1 MHVTHKTDR
10 EPDAVALPSRPEG
23 AIGRRQEPA
32 SNANNDER
40 TPSGAGERL
49 GLDPRLTT
57 VSVPVRAAGR
67 RRRSTCRS
75 GLVRLEEPRH
85 RAGRHASLRVLS
97 ETPQP
102 AGSAGLAAH
111 PSNPITV
118 AVFAALPEEREILAR
133 ELSFSRPGRARE
145 LHGILPDGTPA
156 ILYGGR
162 LMGRVP
168 AAVETSDLLARYHGL
183 SVILVVGLAGGFP
196 EKDVRQGHLIVPAT
210 IYDLASRRI
219 SSADGETDSRVRP
232 QAWAIDQKLG
242 DYLESSIGEECLREA
257 CEKYGWPKDRR
268 PVLRVGGAMV
278 CLDEVV
284 ADDDFRRRL
293 QATWGG
299 QLLGIEM
306 ESGGVIAAARRFR
319 GFSFPVF
326 QIRAVAD
333 TADPAKSDDQ
343 WRMLGIQTICS
354 IVRRIRWHDMF
365 AAA

>member
-1 MHVTHKTDR
+1 
-10 EPDAVALPSRPEG
+10 
-23 AIGRRQEPA
+23 
-32 SNANNDER
+32 
-40 TPSGAGERL
+40 
-49 GLDPRLTT
+49 
-57 VSVPVRAAGR
+57 
-67 RRRSTCRS
+67 
-75 GLVRLEEPRH
+75 
-85 RAGRHASLRVLS
+85 
-97 ETPQP
+97 
-102 AGSAGLAAH
+102 
-111 PSNPITV
+111 V

-133 ELSFSRPGRARE
+133 ELNFSRTGLPRE

-162 LMGRVP
+162 RMGRVP
-168 AAVETSDLLARYHGL
+168 AAVETSHLLARYGSL
-183 SVILVVGLAGGFP
+183 SVVLVVGLAGGFP
-196 EKDVRQGHLIVPAT
+196 EKDVRQGHVIVPAT
-210 IYDLASRRI
+210 IYDLSSRRI
-219 SSADGETDSRVRP
+219 SSADGATDSRVRP
-232 QAWAIDQKLG
+232 RAWEIDPKLG
-242 DYLESSIGEECLREA
+242 DYIESCIGEESLKDA
-257 CEKYGWPKDRR
+257 CERYGWPKDRR

-284 ADDDFRRRL
+284 ADDEFRRRL

-326 QIRAVAD
+326 QIRAIAD

-343 WRMLGIQTICS
+343 WRILGMQTICS